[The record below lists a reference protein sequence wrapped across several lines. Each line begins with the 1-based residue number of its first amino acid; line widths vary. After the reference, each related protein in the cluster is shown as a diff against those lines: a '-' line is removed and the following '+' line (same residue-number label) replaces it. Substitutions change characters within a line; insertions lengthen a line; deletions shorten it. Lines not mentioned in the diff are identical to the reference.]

1 MNLRLF
7 LLFFLSLLL
16 ITHRVAGREKTI
28 PLTLSIRQATPQ
40 PVSLSFLVG
49 GLETETQKSEID
61 KSGRYH
67 FNLRYR
73 PGFYRLTMGEREWS
87 LTFPLFTPQSE
98 IQELTISTS
107 GIAPLEEVVATGAP
121 ELPLYFDARRAREA
135 YQEALWGLE
144 ALRRGGVPELQLQTI
159 GDTNEQIY
167 RQRIEAVTLRAD
179 SLQSPTICQIM
190 RLFTR
195 PQDTLTAHWWDA
207 ALLTTAWVATAPEFD
222 SYVRAYLQT
231 RYSDSL
237 SYWGQVQNYSQAI
250 RSVAKIESEAVNALM
265 LRHALEF
272 IVQGGVYDVLLDSI
286 ARYYPNSRES
296 ALYRKDNE
304 RKTERL
310 VKLRGTRLD
319 DRRTF
324 IVSKDADYTLLIV
337 WSVWCAHCQELLPE
351 LARVCENLPQKQVA
365 VRAICID
372 KVTPE
377 VRNFIGSR
385 VWPWE
390 NILEPDDGESDIL
403 TYLQADGTPEL
414 FLLDKKGR
422 LISRPED
429 AKRLERELLWLQIAT
444 CLQGKLY

>member
-1 MNLRLF
+1 MNLRLL
-7 LLFFLSLLL
+7 LLFFFSLLL
-16 ITHRVAGREKTI
+16 TAQRGAGRERTI

-40 PVSLSFLVG
+40 EVSLSYLVG
-49 GLETETQKSEID
+49 GLETETQKREID

-67 FNLRYR
+67 FNLLYR
-73 PGFYRLTMGEREWS
+73 PGFYRLTFGEREWS
-87 LTFPLFTPQSE
+87 LTFPLFTPQAE
-98 IQELTISTS
+98 IQELSISTS

-121 ELPLYFDARRAREA
+121 ELQLYFDARRAREA

-144 ALRRGGVPELQLQTI
+144 ALRRGGVAESELQAI
-159 GDTNEQIY
+159 SDTNEQIY
-167 RQRIEAVTLRAD
+167 RRRIKAVTLRAD

-190 RLFTR
+190 RLFTH

-286 ARYYPNSRES
+286 AHYYPNSRES
-296 ALYRKDNE
+296 ALYRKNNE

-372 KVTPE
+372 KDSPI
-377 VRNFIGSR
+377 VRNFIGAR
-385 VWPWE
+385 MWPWE

-403 TYLQADGTPEL
+403 AYLQADGTPEL
-414 FLLDKKGR
+414 FLLDKKGT

>member
-1 MNLRLF
+1 MNLRLL
-7 LLFFLSLLL
+7 LLFFFSLLL
-16 ITHRVAGREKTI
+16 TAQRGAGRERTI
-28 PLTLSIRQATPQ
+28 PLTLSIRQATPKE
-40 PVSLSFLVG
+40 VSLSYLVG
-49 GLETETQKSEID
+49 GLETETQKREID

-67 FNLRYR
+67 FNLLYR
-73 PGFYRLTMGEREWS
+73 PGFYRLTFGEREWS
-87 LTFPLFTPQSE
+87 LTFPLFTPQAE
-98 IQELTISTS
+98 IQELSISTS

-121 ELPLYFDARRAREA
+121 ELQLYFDARRAREA

-144 ALRRGGVPELQLQTI
+144 ALRRGGVAESELQAI
-159 GDTNEQIY
+159 SDTNEQIY
-167 RQRIEAVTLRAD
+167 RRRIKAVTLRAD

-207 ALLTTAWVATAPEFD
+207 TLLTTAWVATAPEFD

-231 RYSDSL
+231 HYSDSL

-286 ARYYPNSRES
+286 AHYYPNSRES
-296 ALYRKDNE
+296 ALYRKNNE

-337 WSVWCAHCQELLPE
+337 WSVWCTHCQELLPK
-351 LARVCENLPQKQVA
+351 LAQVCENLPQKQVA

-372 KVTPE
+372 KDSPI
-377 VRNFIGSR
+377 VRNFIGAR
-385 VWPWE
+385 IWPWE

-403 TYLQADGTPEL
+403 AYLQADGTPEL
-414 FLLDKKGR
+414 FLLDKKGT

>member
-16 ITHRVAGREKTI
+16 TTHRVAGREKTI

-73 PGFYRLTMGEREWS
+73 PGFYRLTLGEREWS

-121 ELPLYFDARRAREA
+121 ELQLYFDARRAREA
-135 YQEALWGLE
+135 YQEALWGLG
-144 ALRRGGVPELQLQTI
+144 ALRGGGVAELQLQAI
-159 GDTNEQIY
+159 SDTNEQIY

-179 SLQSPTICQIM
+179 SLQSTTIRQIM
-190 RLFTR
+190 RLFIR

-207 ALLTTAWVATAPEFD
+207 PLLTTPWVGTAPEFD

-237 SYWGQVQNYSQAI
+237 AYWAQVANYSQAI
-250 RSVAKIESEAVNALM
+250 RTLAKIESEAVNALM

-272 IVQGGVYDVLLDSI
+272 IV
-286 ARYYPNSRES
+286 
-296 ALYRKDNE
+296 
-304 RKTERL
+304 
-310 VKLRGTRLD
+310 
-319 DRRTF
+319 
-324 IVSKDADYTLLIV
+324 
-337 WSVWCAHCQELLPE
+337 
-351 LARVCENLPQKQVA
+351 
-365 VRAICID
+365 
-372 KVTPE
+372 
-377 VRNFIGSR
+377 
-385 VWPWE
+385 
-390 NILEPDDGESDIL
+390 
-403 TYLQADGTPEL
+403 
-414 FLLDKKGR
+414 
-422 LISRPED
+422 
-429 AKRLERELLWLQIAT
+429 
-444 CLQGKLY
+444 

>member
-16 ITHRVAGREKTI
+16 TTHRVAGREKTI

-40 PVSLSFLVG
+40 PVSLSSLVG

-73 PGFYRLTMGEREWS
+73 PGFYRLTLGEREWS

-121 ELPLYFDARRAREA
+121 ELQLYFDARRAREA

-144 ALRRGGVPELQLQTI
+144 ALRRGGVAELQLQAI
-159 GDTNEQIY
+159 SDTNEQIY

-190 RLFTR
+190 RLFTH

-296 ALYRKDNE
+296 ALYRKNNE

-372 KVTPE
+372 KDSPT
-377 VRNFIGSR
+377 VRNFIGAR
-385 VWPWE
+385 IWPWE

-403 TYLQADGTPEL
+403 AYLQADGTPEL
-414 FLLDKKGR
+414 FLLDKKGT

>member
-16 ITHRVAGREKTI
+16 TTHRVAGREKTI

-40 PVSLSFLVG
+40 PVSLSSLVG

-73 PGFYRLTMGEREWS
+73 PGFYRLTLGEREWS

-121 ELPLYFDARRAREA
+121 ELQLYFDARRAREA

-144 ALRRGGVPELQLQTI
+144 ALRRGGVAELQLQAI
-159 GDTNEQIY
+159 SDTNEQIY

-190 RLFTR
+190 RLFTH

-250 RSVAKIESEAVNALM
+250 RSVAKIESEAVNAFM

-296 ALYRKDNE
+296 ALYRKNNE

-372 KVTPE
+372 KDSPT
-377 VRNFIGSR
+377 VRNFIGAR
-385 VWPWE
+385 IWPWE

-403 TYLQADGTPEL
+403 AYLQADGTPEL
-414 FLLDKKGR
+414 FLLDKKGT

>member
-1 MNLRLF
+1 MNLRLL
-7 LLFFLSLLL
+7 LLFFFSLLL
-16 ITHRVAGREKTI
+16 TAQRGAGRERTI

-40 PVSLSFLVG
+40 EVSLSYLVG
-49 GLETETQKSEID
+49 GLETETQKREID

-67 FNLRYR
+67 FNLLYR
-73 PGFYRLTMGEREWS
+73 PGFYRLTFGEREWS
-87 LTFPLFTPQSE
+87 LTFPLFTPQAE
-98 IQELTISTS
+98 IQELSISTS

-121 ELPLYFDARRAREA
+121 ELQLYFDARRAREA

-144 ALRRGGVPELQLQTI
+144 ALRRGGVAESELQAI
-159 GDTNEQIY
+159 SDTNEQIY
-167 RQRIEAVTLRAD
+167 RRRIKAVTLRAD

-190 RLFTR
+190 RLFTH

-286 ARYYPNSRES
+286 AKYYPNDGES
-296 ALYRKDNE
+296 SFYTKNNE

-337 WSVWCAHCQELLPE
+337 WSVWCTHCQELLPK
-351 LARVCENLPQKQVA
+351 LAQVCENLPQKQVA

-372 KVTPE
+372 KDSPT
-377 VRNFIGSR
+377 VRNFIGAR
-385 VWPWE
+385 IWPWE

-403 TYLQADGTPEL
+403 AYLQADGTPEL

-429 AKRLERELLWLQIAT
+429 AKRLECELLWLQIAT

>member
-73 PGFYRLTMGEREWS
+73 PGFYRLTLGEREWS

-107 GIAPLEEVVATGAP
+107 GIAPLEEVVATGAL
-121 ELPLYFDARRAREA
+121 ELQLYFDARRAREA

-144 ALRRGGVPELQLQTI
+144 ALRRGGVAELQLQAI
-159 GDTNEQIY
+159 SDTNEQIY

-179 SLQSPTICQIM
+179 SLQSTTIRQIM
-190 RLFTR
+190 RLFIR

-207 ALLTTAWVATAPEFD
+207 PLLTTPWVGTAPEFD

-237 SYWGQVQNYSQAI
+237 AYWAQVANYSQAI
-250 RSVAKIESEAVNALM
+250 RTLAKIDSEAVNALM

-286 ARYYPNSRES
+286 AKYYPNDGES
-296 ALYRKDNE
+296 SFYTKNNE

-351 LARVCENLPQKQVA
+351 LARICENLPQKQVA